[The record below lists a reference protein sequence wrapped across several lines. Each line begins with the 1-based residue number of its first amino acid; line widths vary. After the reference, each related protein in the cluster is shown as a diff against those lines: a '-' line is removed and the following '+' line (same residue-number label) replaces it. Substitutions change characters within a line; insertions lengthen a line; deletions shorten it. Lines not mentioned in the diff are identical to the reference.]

1 MIEEGCALGRFE
13 QARANVRRAYEAG
26 RETVKARRAERA
38 QREAEHHQE
47 HQHEHEPH
55 HPVPPREPEPPVAH
69 ATTSSRDDLEVPV
82 GLRVAAAWAWRL
94 LILGV
99 IVYFVITIVGILSHV
114 IIPLT
119 IALLLSALLSPFVGI
134 LTRRIGMPRSLATTI
149 VLIGGIAA
157 VVGILTAVITQFVDG
172 LPGITD
178 NTAKGVEEIRNWL
191 RAGPLHL
198 TNAQLDG
205 FGEAVQN
212 WFKNNR
218 EKLTSSA
225 VSTAAATVEALTG
238 FFLVLF
244 SLFFFL
250 RDGRLIWRFFV
261 GIMPPATRSALDYSG
276 QAAWHTLVNYVRA
289 TVIVAFIDA
298 FGIGLVLVLVG
309 MPSAF
314 VFPLVALVFLF
325 AFVPIIGAT
334 VSGAVAV
341 LVTGVVTTDW
351 VKALIVL
358 AGVIAVQQ
366 IEGHLLQPL
375 IMGRA
380 VAIHPLAVIAAIAGG
395 LVLAGI
401 IGALVAVPMVAMFN
415 TGIRALLER
424 RRQVEAAIRAE
435 SLSRDR
441 AEEAAGA

>member
-1 MIEEGCALGRFE
+1 MS
-13 QARANVRRAYEAG
+13 
-26 RETVKARRAERA
+26 
-38 QREAEHHQE
+38 
-47 HQHEHEPH
+47 
-55 HPVPPREPEPPVAH
+55 H
-69 ATTSSRDDLEVPV
+69 ATTTSRDDLEVPV
-82 GLRVAAAWAWRL
+82 GLRLAAAWGWRL
-94 LILGV
+94 LVLGV
-99 IVYFVITIVGILSHV
+99 IVYYAIKVVNILSHV

-149 VLIGGIAA
+149 VVIGGIAA
-157 VVGILTAVITQFVDG
+157 VVGILTAVVTQFIDG

-178 NTAKGVEEIRNWL
+178 NTAKGVQDIRDWL
-191 RAGPLHL
+191 ENGPLHL

-205 FGEAVQN
+205 FGEAVQT
-212 WFKNNR
+212 WFKENR
-218 EKLTSSA
+218 DKLTSSA

-250 RDGRLIWRFFV
+250 RDGRQIWRFFV
-261 GIMPPATRSALDYSG
+261 GVMPPATRSPLDHAG
-276 QAAWHTLVNYVRA
+276 LAAWGTLVSYVRA

-298 FGIGLVLVLVG
+298 IGIGLVLVLVKV
-309 MPSAF
+309 PSAF
-314 VFPLVALVFLF
+314 IFPLVALVFLF

-341 LVTGVVTTDW
+341 LVTGVVTTNW
-351 VKALIVL
+351 IKALIVL

-375 IMGRA
+375 IMGKA

-424 RRQVEAAIRAE
+424 RRQIQAAIRAE
-435 SLSRDR
+435 SLSRDN
-441 AEEAAGA
+441 ADQAAGA